1 MAGIEVII
9 GANTDG
15 LDDAVRSSRTRLA
28 GLGKEMKG
36 NILTAAKFGAA
47 FAAAGAALTI
57 GLTVKGLAAVDSQA
71 KLARQ
76 LGATI
81 DGLRATQIAASDA
94 GIGIT
99 IMNDAAEKLN
109 QRIGEAARG
118 TGTAADS
125 FKRLGLDA
133 AALGDMDVDARMA
146 AIADRMQELGLST
159 SSAADEL
166 RQMGIRNSELVNL
179 MLQGGDA
186 IRGARIELQELGLS
200 LSDIDAGKVEDAN
213 DAFSRIGLTVE
224 FASQQL
230 AVSLAPAI
238 TAVSEQMIKEFTR
251 GSDSLGDGI
260 ENAVDVG
267 VAAFADFLDGA
278 ATVMDFI
285 SGNPITSQFGVL
297 GFVIL
302 GPRGALIGAAI
313 GATFDIIKEGLADF
327 GIGIS
332 DGENNARRLL
342 SVQKQIAE
350 QQEVI
355 ANTTSG
361 PGNGIFIASSIADD
375 RLNILLAAE
384 AELKESVEGSSEALE
399 FYNSL
404 LNAGTIEADGLAG
417 ASRRVAAAMRET
429 LEESEKGINTGG
441 GDSTST
447 GGDSTGRG
455 TNTPGDPSDT
465 EDGTSLRDRLTA
477 RLALIREFDALE
489 VEALDVKLELQKEK
503 IAEALEKE
511 LITKAEARDAELETV
526 ANHEAAITEIENRE
540 KNKRLDLEEKAQSAM
555 DSLRQGA
562 VSNAVGLLNVLGRE
576 NKAAAVAAILL
587 TKGLAIAQTI
597 AHTQAAGM
605 LAFSSQ
611 LIPGVPATL
620 AAATTA
626 KAKVHAMGAVS
637 VGLIAATGL
646 AQIGNATGGGGG
658 GGGGGSMG
666 GGGGGGNQQAAMPAP
681 TETMVANLNITGQN
695 FDRRTV
701 IGLVEQ
707 INELQEDGMR
717 IRLNTV

>member
-489 VEALDVKLELQKEK
+489 VEALGVKLELQKEK

>member
-15 LDDAVRSSRTRLA
+15 LDDAVRGSRTRLA

-238 TAVSEQMIKEFTR
+238 TAVSEQMIKEFKR

-267 VAAFADFLDGA
+267 IAAFADFLDGA

-297 GFVIL
+297 GFVIF

-404 LNAGTIEADGLAG
+404 LNAGTMNADGLAG
-417 ASRRVAAAMRET
+417 ATRRVAAAMRET

-441 GDSTST
+441 GDSST
-447 GGDSTGRG
+447 STGRG
-455 TNTPGDPSDT
+455 TNTPGKPSDI
-465 EDGTSLRDRLTA
+465 EDGQSLIDRLNA
-477 RLALIREFDALE
+477 RLELIKEFDALE
-489 VEALDVKLELQKEK
+489 VEALGVKLELQQEK

-511 LITKAEARDAELETV
+511 FISEAEARAAKLEAVAE
-526 ANHEAAITEIENRE
+526 HEAAITEIENRE
-540 KNKRLDLEEKAQSAM
+540 KNKRLDLEEKAQIAM

-620 AAATTA
+620 ATATAA

-681 TETMVANLNITGQN
+681 TETMVANLTITGQN

>member
-1 MAGIEVII
+1 MAGVEVII
-9 GANTDG
+9 GANTDS
-15 LDDAVRSSRTRLA
+15 LDDAVRSSRTRLE
-28 GLGKEMKG
+28 GLGREMKS
-36 NILTAAKFGAA
+36 NIVTAAKFGAA

-57 GLTVKGLAAVDSQA
+57 GLTIKGLAAVDAQA

-76 LGATI
+76 IGGTI

-238 TAVSEQMIKEFTR
+238 TAVSEQMIKEFKR

-267 VAAFADFLDGA
+267 IAAFADFLDGA

-297 GFVIL
+297 GFVIF

-404 LNAGTIEADGLAG
+404 LNAGTMNADGLAG
-417 ASRRVAAAMRET
+417 ATRRVAAAMRET

-489 VEALDVKLELQKEK
+489 VEALGVKLELQKEK
-503 IAEALEKE
+503 IAKALEEE
-511 LITKAEARDAELETV
+511 LITEAEARDAELETV

-555 DSLRQGA
+555 QSMRQA
-562 VSNAVGLLNVLGRE
+562 TVSNAIGLLNVLAGE
-576 NKAAAVAAILL
+576 SKAAAIASIAV

-597 AHTQAAGM
+597 VNTAAAQM
-605 LAFSSQ
+605 AAMAVD
-611 LIPGVPATL
+611 PTGVL
-620 AAATTA
+620 AARVA
-626 KAKVHAMGAVS
+626 AMGKINL
-637 VGLIAATGL
+637 GIIAATGIVQAAGVL
-646 AQIGNATGGGGG
+646 GGGGSSG
-658 GGGGGSMG
+658 GGGSGGGGGSMG
-666 GGGGGGNQQAAMPAP
+666 GGGQQAAMPPP